1 MKKFISKIIQKKS
14 EDVSQKLRE
23 TAANVSERV
32 QEIKFDDVK
41 AKIKDVA
48 STVSEK
54 ASELI
59 DKLPEFK
66 FEDVDE
72 DEDSPILSEDNNLDT
87 VTVKRETFRQYSR
100 AAYYAMFIEKYL
112 DKFEV
117 PNYPEDDQTKPFN
130 LFGRVIELAR
140 MTRDGKVNKEL
151 EDFLNYH

>member
-72 DEDSPILSEDNNLDT
+72 DEESPILSEDNNLDT

-100 AAYYAMFIEKYL
+100 AA
-112 DKFEV
+112 
-117 PNYPEDDQTKPFN
+117 
-130 LFGRVIELAR
+130 
-140 MTRDGKVNKEL
+140 
-151 EDFLNYH
+151 